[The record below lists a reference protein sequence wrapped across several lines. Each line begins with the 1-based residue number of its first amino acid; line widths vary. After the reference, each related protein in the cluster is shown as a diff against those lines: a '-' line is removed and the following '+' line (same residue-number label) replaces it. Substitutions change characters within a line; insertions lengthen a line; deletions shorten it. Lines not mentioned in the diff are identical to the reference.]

1 MRARLTLVVLLAVL
15 SAGCT
20 ADVLGRM
27 KGFDVMQIVLSQ
39 PVVEAVT
46 KARNIGRVLAGIE
59 ALILAFVCWYRI
71 QAGAAWI
78 AVTKDWFF
86 GIFVCA

>member
-1 MRARLTLVVLLAVL
+1 MRTRLALVVLVAAL

-46 KARNIGRVLAGIE
+46 KARNIGQRA
-59 ALILAFVCWYRI
+59 
-71 QAGAAWI
+71 
-78 AVTKDWFF
+78 TDT
-86 GIFVCA
+86 